1 MPLLSDFDIETDVL
15 YLRGF
20 KKGFEKGFKK
30 GFEESRRTSI
40 PIIKHW
46 QKGIKPSMIAT
57 MLNLP
62 IKKVEHIITQFQAL

>member
-20 KKGFEKGFKK
+20 KKGFEKGFKE
-30 GFEESRRTSI
+30 GFKESRRVVILSI
-40 PIIKHW
+40 KYW
-46 QKGIKPSMIAT
+46 QKGMKPSKIAR

-62 IKKVEHIITQFQAL
+62 TKEVEHTIAQFKAL

>member
-15 YLRGF
+15 YI
-20 KKGFEKGFKK
+20 KGFKK

-46 QKGIKPSMIAT
+46 QKGIKPSIIANI
-57 MLNLP
+57 LNLL
-62 IKKVEHIITQFQAL
+62 IKEVERIIAPFQAL